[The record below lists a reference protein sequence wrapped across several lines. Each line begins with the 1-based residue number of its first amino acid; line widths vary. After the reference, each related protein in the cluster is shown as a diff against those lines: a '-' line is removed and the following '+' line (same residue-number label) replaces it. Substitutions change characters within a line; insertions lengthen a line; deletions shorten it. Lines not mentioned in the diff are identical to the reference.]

1 MLTRVAILLMVMVYV
16 MKFYRIVESLIKKIY
31 QIPNYTKNK
40 KLKIAFRS
48 AIYNTS
54 LKNNLIFSE
63 YNKINYV
70 LKNNEHISKF
80 IFIKGE
86 FNFGLLKKGLGFL
99 RKKKLKYLINVGSHV
114 GTTLIPAIK
123 YKLFDHCI
131 AFEPS
136 IDNYRLLKA
145 NININKIE
153 KKVTLFNFG
162 LSKKIYNGYLKKNP
176 NDSGDSRVVKLK
188 KGTEKIKLNILDN
201 FTSKINKKN
210 SIILIDA
217 QGHEPEIFLGAKK
230 TLKKKVPLIFELMPN
245 LINENQLK
253 IIFNAILHY
262 KKLIDLKEEKIME
275 LNKTNF
281 YKIYQHYLKNKFYTD
296 LMIF

>member
-1 MLTRVAILLMVMVYV
+1 MVHV

-54 LKNNLIFSE
+54 LKNNLIFCE
-63 YNKINYV
+63 HNKINYV

-86 FNFGLLKKGLGFL
+86 FDFGLLKKGLGFL

-114 GTTLIPAIK
+114 GTTLIPAII
-123 YKLFDHCI
+123 YNLFDHCV

-162 LSKKIYNGYLKKNP
+162 LSKKIYNSYLKKNP
-176 NDSGDSRVVKLK
+176 NDSGDNRVVKLK

>member
-1 MLTRVAILLMVMVYV
+1 MVYV

-80 IFIKGE
+80 IFKKGE
-86 FNFGLLKKGLGFL
+86 FDFGLLKKGLGFL

-114 GTTLIPAIK
+114 GTTLIPAIRF
-123 YKLFDHCI
+123 KLFDHCI

-162 LSKKIYNGYLKKNP
+162 LSKKIYNSYLKKNP
-176 NDSGDSRVVKLK
+176 NDSGDNRVVKLK